1 MTRCLMALACCL
13 MLAACAAPLRLENGK
28 LSPPPGHGYVI
39 AAITLNSL
47 DQHYPDAGIELVGPA
62 GGIRLEAHPYMDF
75 IRAPG
80 DEPDG
85 NGKLHVAALPAG
97 RYRVTEL
104 YGSWLDDWIGWRQL
118 DRFPLDERFELAPG
132 EVIYLGQYHISLDF
146 RPSYTRT
153 DMRRRDFNE
162 LKARRGVSDFS
173 NIGTRL
179 LPPTPQ
185 P

>member
-1 MTRCLMALACCL
+1 MTGVQTC
-13 MLAACAAPLRLENGK
+13 
-28 LSPPPGHGYVI
+28 
-39 AAITLNSL
+39 
-47 DQHYPDAGIELVGPA
+47 
-62 GGIRLEAHPYMDF
+62 
-75 IRAPG
+75 
-80 DEPDG
+80 
-85 NGKLHVAALPAG
+85 ALPI
-97 RYRVTEL
+97 Y
-104 YGSWLDDWIGWRQL
+104 
-118 DRFPLDERFELAPG
+118 ERFELAPG